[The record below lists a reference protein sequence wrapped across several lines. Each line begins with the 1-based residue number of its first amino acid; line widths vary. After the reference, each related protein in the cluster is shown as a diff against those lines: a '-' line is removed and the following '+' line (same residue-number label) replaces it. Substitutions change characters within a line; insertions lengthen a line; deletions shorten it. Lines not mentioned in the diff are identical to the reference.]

1 MSSNQPNKFI
11 APIVIAGI
19 VVGFLASAYKF
30 VVSKPKP
37 QPKPQ
42 MSATDID
49 EAAS

>member
-1 MSSNQPNKFI
+1 MSENKPNKFI
-11 APIVIAGI
+11 APIVIVGV

-30 VVSKPKP
+30 VLSKPKP

-49 EAAS
+49 EAAD

>member
-1 MSSNQPNKFI
+1 MSENKPNKFI
-11 APIVIAGI
+11 APIVIVGV

-49 EAAS
+49 EAAD